1 MKEIDLSL
9 LHSSAT
15 DKIEID
21 EFYDIP
27 SDYYE
32 DTDVKS
38 LENVHAMGCITR
50 ETDDVYYVDIDVEGT
65 MVLQDSISLEDV
77 NYPFSTHIEGN
88 LEEFVTNLE
97 NSLDILEFL
106 WENIVLEIPS
116 RVVKDDAHIKT
127 EGDGWC
133 LTSEEDYESSKDNK
147 LSDLKELLEIDPVTS
162 AKDRAFLGG
171 FYLYLTRK
179 GEHGQEDGKK
189 K

>member
-38 LENVHAMGCITR
+38 LENVHAKGSITR

-106 WENIVLEIPS
+106 WENIVLEIPLKFTKVEDLS
-116 RVVKDDAHIKT
+116 KFH
-127 EGDGWC
+127 GDGWK
-133 LTSEEDYESSKDNK
+133 LISEEENSISNNPFMEY
-147 LSDLKELLEIDPVTS
+147 LKNINEE
-162 AKDRAFLGG
+162 
-171 FYLYLTRK
+171 
-179 GEHGQEDGKK
+179 E
-189 K
+189 

>member
-1 MKEIDLSL
+1 MKEIDLTQ
-9 LHSSAT
+9 LHSSVT

-27 SDYYE
+27 STYYE

-38 LENVHAMGCITR
+38 LENVHAKGSITR

-65 MVLQDSISLEDV
+65 MTLQDSISLEDV

-106 WENIVLEIPS
+106 WENIVLEIPLKFTKVEDLS
-116 RVVKDDAHIKT
+116 KFH
-127 EGDGWC
+127 GDGWK
-133 LTSEEDYESSKDNK
+133 LISEEENSISNNPFMEY
-147 LSDLKELLEIDPVTS
+147 LKNINEE
-162 AKDRAFLGG
+162 
-171 FYLYLTRK
+171 
-179 GEHGQEDGKK
+179 E
-189 K
+189 

>member
-32 DTDVKS
+32 GTDVKS

-106 WENIVLEIPS
+106 WENIVLEIPLKFTKVEDLS
-116 RVVKDDAHIKT
+116 KFH
-127 EGDGWC
+127 GDGWK
-133 LTSEEDYESSKDNK
+133 LISEEENSISNNPFMEY
-147 LSDLKELLEIDPVTS
+147 LKNINEE
-162 AKDRAFLGG
+162 
-171 FYLYLTRK
+171 
-179 GEHGQEDGKK
+179 E
-189 K
+189 